1 MGPRGTGLTAESE
14 SVNEQAVLAYAQVVG
29 LRVDTDV
36 DQELL
41 AETIE
46 LLDALKLLAAEDLG
60 RLGMAVDF
68 SLDP

>member
-1 MGPRGTGLTAESE
+1 M
-14 SVNEQAVLAYAQVVG
+14 VG
-29 LRVDTDV
+29 LRVDTDL

-46 LLDALKLLAAEDLG
+46 LLDALRLLAAEDLG

>member
-1 MGPRGTGLTAESE
+1 MTAESE